1 MSDSHSNKT
10 PIIMKKIRLLSGVL
24 LLVTVSA
31 CNKYDHDYRQSNDDR
46 SQSNSSGNAANIVG
60 STLAKDADGIVNL
73 VADVTLSAQ
82 SMVNAH
88 SACGTIKSDSSSR
101 QSTSGATTTYNY
113 LTNSQLT
120 VLCNS
125 NSQADSAL
133 NVATYSGNFSNANLT
148 SSNSGSSTFNIGGI
162 LASATNYTVDGEYK
176 RSGNYQ
182 YNTGTKST
190 VTSSTDIVL
199 NKLLV
204 NKPYRGIVGGTA
216 TFTITGTNTVG
227 TTANTNGNYS
237 YAGTLTF
244 NNTNYATLT
253 LNGTSYK
260 VNLITG
266 AITTS

>member
-1 MSDSHSNKT
+1 
-10 PIIMKKIRLLSGVL
+10 MKKIKLLSGVL
-24 LLVTVSA
+24 LLATVSA
-31 CNKYDHDYRQSNDDR
+31 CNKYDHDYRQNSDDR
-46 SQSNSSGNAANIVG
+46 SQSTSSSNAASIVG
-60 STLAKDADGIVNL
+60 SALAKDADGILNM
-73 VADVTLSAQ
+73 VADVTLDAQ

-101 QSTSGATTTYNY
+101 QSTIGATTTYSY
-113 LTNSQLT
+113 LTNSRLT

-125 NSQADSAL
+125 SSQADSAL
-133 NVATYSGNFSNANLT
+133 NVSTYSGNFSNANLT
-148 SSNSGSSTFNIGGI
+148 SSNSGSSSFNIGGV

-216 TFTITGTNTVG
+216 TFTITGTNTASS
-227 TTANTNGNYS
+227 TTNTSGNYS

-244 NNTNYATLT
+244 NNTNYATLM

-260 VNLITG
+260 VNLNTG